1 MLTEDRVSTERS
13 PFRGQHSSMSAAQLM
28 IGTISVVASIATFV
42 LMRFPQHRRE
52 QYRGEPFSIVASL
65 IAAAIVL
72 TVSVTFV
79 LAQDRYELR

>member
-1 MLTEDRVSTERS
+1 VLTEDRVSTERS

-52 QYRGEPFSIVASL
+52 QYRGEPFSVVASL
-65 IAAAIVL
+65 IAAAA
-72 TVSVTFV
+72 V
-79 LAQDRYELR
+79 LAVGVIFVVAQGRFESR